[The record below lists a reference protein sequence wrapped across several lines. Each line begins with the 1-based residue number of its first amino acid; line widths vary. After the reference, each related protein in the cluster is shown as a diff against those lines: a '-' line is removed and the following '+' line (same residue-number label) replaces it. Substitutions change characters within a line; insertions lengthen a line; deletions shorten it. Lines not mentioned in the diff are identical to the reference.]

1 MSRSSTRTVRYHL
14 GEVFT
19 KLGISSRSQLHR
31 VLPGDADTIPL
42 R

>member
-1 MSRSSTRTVRYHL
+1 MSRSSTRTVQYRL
-14 GEVFT
+14 GKVFT

-31 VLPGDADTIPL
+31 VRTGDADTIPL